1 VKHEAI
7 HPPLIAERRS
17 PLAYSDSPVSHEDV
31 RTLHKA
37 ARWAPSAYNLQPWR
51 IAVFE
56 KSADGDAFER
66 AFSTL
71 VPFNQSWNANA
82 QVLIAVL
89 ADTLTSKGASSPTA
103 SYDAGAAGM
112 ALLLQAHALALA
124 AHAMSGPNLAALRA
138 SFEIAERYAVLSII
152 SVAHHGHAAALSADL
167 AERERARALGC
178 QSTTSWGSDNVSSPF
193 GNRSNAAYRV
203 SCAVIRRKT
212 LRECTSLPWIT
223 CFVASR
229 AVF

>member
-1 VKHEAI
+1 M
-7 HPPLIAERRS
+7 L
-17 PLAYSDSPVSHEDV
+17 
-31 RTLHKA
+31 TLLEA

-51 IAVFE
+51 FAVFE

-89 ADTLTSKGASSPTA
+89 ADTLTSKGTPNPTA

-112 ALLLQAHALALA
+112 ALLLQAHALGFA
-124 AHAMSGPNLAALRA
+124 AHAMSGLDVAALRA

-152 SVAHHGHAAALSADL
+152 SVAHHGDAVSLPADL
-167 AERERARALGC
+167 AERERAPRTRLPIDDVVG
-178 QSTTSWGSDNVSSPF
+178 F
-193 GNRSNAAYRV
+193 GRCIESVRQ
-203 SCAVIRRKT
+203 
-212 LRECTSLPWIT
+212 
-223 CFVASR
+223 
-229 AVF
+229 